1 MVVSHNFMKKLLGI
15 LVLSLLWCNVGVAD
29 DKKIEFK
36 LDVSSS
42 VGQKHIWIF
51 YEDNTC
57 GEEGSSA
64 DSCTWVE
71 DGNKVIWNVN
81 RGHYIVNANISFLGK
96 VKGTWQSISKDHP
109 TGTIWGKKID

>member
-1 MVVSHNFMKKLLGI
+1 MKKLFLGI
-15 LVLSLLWCNVGVAD
+15 LVLGLLWCNVGLTN

-42 VGQKHIWIF
+42 VGQKHMWIF